1 MILKSLKGRIIS
13 SSNSW
18 LSDSGYSFLMTK
30 YSVIDDLIFD
40 SSLAKEYS
48 CAILTVLFKYVA
60 NIPKKSKTRI
70 KTNKVSKIVLPFL
83 FSKMNL
89 PPG

>member
-1 MILKSLKGRIIS
+1 
-13 SSNSW
+13 
-18 LSDSGYSFLMTK
+18 MTK

-40 SSLAKEYS
+40 SSLTREYS

-60 NIPKKSKTRI
+60 NIPKNSKTRI
-70 KTNKVSKIVLPFL
+70 KTNRVSKIVLPFL

-89 PPG
+89 PPGYLNEIPHWQENCQGKKENHSKDN